1 MKRTRRQ
8 WLLNTA
14 LGVAL
19 AAVVGVG
26 VLVSTSGQATGAD
39 TSTVRTVAVRTGDVT
54 AAVSADGSVEAV
66 NEVAANFETSGTI
79 TSLTVKVG
87 DVVTKG
93 EAIATIDAT
102 AAERQVEVAR
112 LQLKAAKEQLNSA
125 EDGTTTTD
133 PTTRVTTTTVNASQV
148 ASADAQV
155 IQAQAT
161 YSDAK
166 DALAATTVYAPIS
179 GTVLQVNGKVGQSAG
194 SSGSSAAAAG
204 GGAATTASSSSDLVV
219 IANLAALQ
227 VSVSVPES
235 DIGAL
240 EVGQVAAVTFPA
252 VSGATAKGK
261 ITSIDPVPTTSNSV
275 VAYGVVVR
283 LSGVP
288 KTIRLGQSASVTIT
302 TDSATGA
309 LVVPSTAVT
318 TTGSRST
325 VLLLKDGQQVRTQV
339 TVGVVGDSWTQIE
352 SGVSAGDQV
361 VLTTSASSSSS
372 SNGFPV
378 GGIPGGGIPGGG
390 IPGGGIPGGGAA
402 PGGRA

>member
-1 MKRTRRQ
+1 M
-8 WLLNTA
+8 
-14 LGVAL
+14 
-19 AAVVGVG
+19 VGAG
-26 VLVSTSGQATGAD
+26 VLISTSGNASGAG
-39 TSTVRTVAVRTGDVT
+39 TSALRTVAVRTGDVT
-54 AAVSADGSVEAV
+54 AVVTADGSVEAV

-79 TSLTVKVG
+79 TTLTVKVG
-87 DVVTKG
+87 DTVTKG
-93 EAIATIDAT
+93 EQIATIDST

-112 LQLKAAKEQLNSA
+112 LQLKAAKESLSSA

-148 ASADAQV
+148 ASAKAQV

-161 YSDAK
+161 YDDAK
-166 DALAATTVYAPIS
+166 DALAGTTLYAPIS

-194 SSGSSAAAAG
+194 SSSSGTGATG
-204 GGAATTASSSSDLVV
+204 GTGGATASTSSDLVV
-219 IANLAALQ
+219 VANLAALQ

-235 DIGAL
+235 DIGSL
-240 EVGQVAAVTFPA
+240 KVGQAATVTFPA
-252 VSGATAKGK
+252 VSGASAKGK

-302 TDSATGA
+302 TDSATGV

-325 VLLLKDGQQVRTQV
+325 VLLLKNGQQVRTQV
-339 TVGVVGDSWTQIE
+339 TVGVAGDSWTEITE
-352 SGVSAGDQV
+352 GVSSGDQV
-361 VLTTSASSSSS
+361 VLTTSTSSSGANS
-372 SNGFPV
+372 GF
-378 GGIPGGGIPGGG
+378 PGGGAGFPG
-390 IPGGGIPGGGAA
+390 GGGIPGGGAI
-402 PGGRA
+402 PGSR